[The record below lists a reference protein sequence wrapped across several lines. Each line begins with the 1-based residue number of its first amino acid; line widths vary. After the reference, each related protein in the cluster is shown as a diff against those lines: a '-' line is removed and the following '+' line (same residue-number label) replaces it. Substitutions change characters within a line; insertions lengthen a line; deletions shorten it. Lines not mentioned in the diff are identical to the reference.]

1 MRRAA
6 VHAAG
11 ALSGGPNPAATRLLP
26 DKAAFKE
33 AESKL
38 AGLEGGIGPISLGS
52 ISPFL
57 FCAVPNP
64 SLPIPACLAAFQKA
78 VTIDSEVADTATR
91 VCNER
96 SPGAVPQFEPADELA
111 LLVDASSRLL
121 LANSC
126 QDVLHTTIDLGKQ
139 FIAADGYAIWQQ
151 AAKDGTWSLSAAAGL
166 SEAFCDAHRLAP
178 AQEAPTEPLIFED
191 VEKSPYLASRREV
204 LRAEGIRSMLIIPLR
219 VLDEQPG
226 TLVFYWNAPATFIA
240 GKTKMAAV
248 LGRLASCALRSAGTI
263 ERGTEE
269 LRRSQS
275 ALRRSNEDLRRAN
288 EDLNQFAHS
297 ASHDLQEPLR
307 SISIYSEL
315 VRRRLGA
322 TLDPEANSYLE
333 NLTNSAARMEALIRD
348 LLAWSAASGTP
359 GQTSGGADA
368 RADANDAFEAALLNL
383 KTAVEDNSAVVT
395 RGELP
400 AVLILPVHLSQV
412 LQNLIGNAIKYRR
425 PEESPRVHVQAV
437 RSETMWR
444 FSVSDN
450 GIGIDEKYTQQI
462 FGVFKR
468 LHTTDEY
475 SGTGMGLA
483 ICQKF
488 VERAGG
494 RIWVE
499 SQPGRGA
506 TFYFTLPAET

>member
-1 MRRAA
+1 MSPSM
-6 VHAAG
+6 V
-11 ALSGGPNPAATRLLP
+11 PPPAR
-26 DKAAFKE
+26 
-33 AESKL
+33 AES
-38 AGLEGGIGPISLGS
+38 A
-52 ISPFL
+52 
-57 FCAVPNP
+57 N
-64 SLPIPACLAAFQKA
+64 
-78 VTIDSEVADTATR
+78 D
-91 VCNER
+91 
-96 SPGAVPQFEPADELA
+96 LA
-111 LLVDASSRLL
+111 LLIEASSRLL
-121 LANSC
+121 LARNC
-126 QDVLHTTIDLGKQ
+126 RDVLDTTIELGKQ

-151 AAKDGTWSLSAAAGL
+151 NGDDRTWSVSAAAGL
-166 SEAFCDAHRLAP
+166 SEAFCQERQLEP
-178 AQEAPTEPLIFED
+178 AREAPKEPMIFED
-191 VEKSPYLASRREV
+191 VEKSPYLSTRHSA

-219 VLDEQPG
+219 VADNRPG
-226 TLVFYWNAPATFIA
+226 TLVFYWHSTATFIA

-248 LGRLASCALRSAGTI
+248 LGRLASCALESAGTI

-269 LRRSQS
+269 LRRSQR

-315 VRRRLGA
+315 LGRA
-322 TLDPEANSYLE
+322 LGE
-333 NLTNSAARMEALIRD
+333 NLQPEIATYLDYLTRGAARMDALIRD
-348 LLAWSAASGTP
+348 LLAWTAASGTAS
-359 GQTSGGADA
+359 QTSGAA
-368 RADANDAFEAALLNL
+368 EANEAFETALLNL
-383 KTAVEDNSAVVT
+383 KTAVQDTGASVT
-395 RGELP
+395 RGNLP
-400 AVLILPVHLSQV
+400 VVSILPVHLSQV

-425 PEESPRVHVQAV
+425 PGERPRIHVDAKPDGI
-437 RSETMWR
+437 MWR

-468 LHTTDEY
+468 LHTPEEY

-499 SQPGRGA
+499 SEPGRGSA
-506 TFYFTLPAET
+506 FYFTLPAAS

>member
-1 MRRAA
+1 MSPAM
-6 VHAAG
+6 AG
-11 ALSGGPNPAATRLLP
+11 
-26 DKAAFKE
+26 
-33 AESKL
+33 
-38 AGLEGGIGPISLGS
+38 
-52 ISPFL
+52 
-57 FCAVPNP
+57 
-64 SLPIPACLAAFQKA
+64 
-78 VTIDSEVADTATR
+78 
-91 VCNER
+91 
-96 SPGAVPQFEPADELA
+96 SPGVVESSDDLA
-111 LLVDASSRLL
+111 LLVEASSRLL
-121 LANSC
+121 LAQSC
-126 QDVLHTTIDLGKQ
+126 QDVLQTTIELGKQ

-151 AAKDGTWSLSAAAGL
+151 NAEDQTWSLSAVAGL
-166 SEAFCDAHRLAP
+166 SEAFCQAHRLAP
-178 AQEAPTEPLIFED
+178 AREAPKEPLIFED
-191 VEKSPYLASRREV
+191 VEKSPYLSTRHET

-226 TLVFYWNAPATFIA
+226 TMVFYWHSPATFIA

-269 LRRSQS
+269 LRCSQS
-275 ALRRSNEDLRRAN
+275 ALRRTNEDLRRAN

-315 VRRRLGA
+315 LRRRLGDN
-322 TLDPEANSYLE
+322 LEPEAGKYLE
-333 NLTNSAARMEALIRD
+333 QLMEGSARMEALIRD

-359 GQTSGGADA
+359 GQPSGCTDA

-383 KTAVEDNSAVVT
+383 KTAVEDSSAVVT
-395 RGELP
+395 RGNLP
-400 AVLILPVHLSQV
+400 AVPILPVHLAQV
-412 LQNLIGNAIKYRR
+412 FQNLIGNAIKYRR
-425 PEESPRVHVQAV
+425 REESPRIHVDAAHVDAAQVDAAQVDAV
-437 RSETMWR
+437 DVDTRSEAMWQ

-468 LHTTDEY
+468 LHTTEEY

-499 SQPGRGA
+499 SQPGMGS
-506 TFYFTLPAET
+506 TFYFTLPRES